1 MDTRNIDYGL
11 EDIQYETTQPADY
24 AAKSGTKHAGTA
36 AVAAASVAAGAGAA
50 FAVGQMFRKDT
61 AVADEAS
68 PAVESRQTTAPATT
82 WPQKVITTTD
92 ESTPVAH
99 VDDGVSFSEAFAAA
113 RAQVGAGGVFEW
125 HGKLYGTYYETEWES
140 MSQEERARWQAAASR
155 DVTTDA
161 TESAAMHTA
170 ETASAADY
178 TAPESSPAAGEST
191 ADAYNDDEVHVVGV
205 AVSDNG
211 YGGMATIA
219 KLQIEG
225 EAAVVVDVDTDGTI
239 DIVGIDE
246 NHNGQIEMNEWHDA
260 REANVSTADIVGAY
274 VAEAQEQGEPAMV
287 TNLNDGS
294 SFDLSADEA
303 RPELTAQD
311 DDPYHIMQQAS
322 YDFTA
327 DDMPDYT
334 DSTDAGIM
342 DA

>member
-1 MDTRNIDYGL
+1 MDTRNFDYSL
-11 EDIQYETTQPADY
+11 ENEQFETTQPVRHAE
-24 AAKSGTKHAGTA
+24 KSGMKHAGPA

-50 FAVGQMFRKDT
+50 FAVGQIFRKNAT
-61 AVADEAS
+61 VADDAS
-68 PAVESRQTTAPATT
+68 RTAGSRQESAPETTESP
-82 WPQKVITTTD
+82 KVVAATD

-140 MSQEERARWQAAASR
+140 MSQEERARWQVAASR
-155 DVTTDA
+155 DVTTEA
-161 TESAAMHTA
+161 TSSATAHTA
-170 ETASAADY
+170 ETTSAADY

-191 ADAYNDDEVHVVGV
+191 ADANNDDEVHVVGV

-334 DSTDAGIM
+334 DGTDAGIM